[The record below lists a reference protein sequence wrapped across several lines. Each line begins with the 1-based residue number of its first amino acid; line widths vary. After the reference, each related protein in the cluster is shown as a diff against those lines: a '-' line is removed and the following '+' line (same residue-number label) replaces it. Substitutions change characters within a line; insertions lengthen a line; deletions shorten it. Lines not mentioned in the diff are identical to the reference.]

1 MALRQE
7 ELTSL
12 CDDVDLERDRALV
25 ERCQAGDSAAFGNL
39 YARYYER
46 LLRFCL
52 RRLND
57 RHEAED
63 AAQEAFARAWK
74 ALPRFAG
81 ERRFYPWLTVIAGN
95 ICTDMLRRRS
105 RSTPTDDMELTA
117 QHAAGTEA
125 ADTSEELVLAAVDGE
140 LVNRALKRL
149 STRHRHVLAMREGS
163 GWTYQQIAD
172 HEGVEIGTI
181 ETLLWRARQALKRE
195 FAVVSESKEA
205 LAGFLIAT
213 GAFFR
218 RTLFRVA
225 HRSAG
230 VSQQGGAAGGLRNA
244 MAGVAVTGA
253 AVAAAFIAPHAL
265 SGGPGTPAPAAGSAL
280 AAPPL
285 ALGGP
290 APVTG
295 NSGATAADG
304 GAPSRASG
312 GSGTG
317 SASGIGSGGGGGQL
331 NTGGAAGPVVNAT
344 RAGGASGGGIS
355 GGLSQAAGGLGN
367 TGTNVTGG
375 LNPAAGGLG
384 NTVNNVTGGLN
395 QAASGL
401 GSTVT
406 NVGRRTEP
414 GSQRIGQHGHQ
425 SDRRHRQH
433 RQRHDRRPRQ
443 PAGRRDQRGEQPHP
457 VCRPGQRA
465 PAGRLADLGQPVE
478 RRRQRCHHDDHRVGP
493 SGRPG
498 QPCEKPVGRGLGNS
512 RISAGRKASRGHGF
526 SRLDAPRHAAERPP
540 RPAGLRPPREHR
552 RLGQGGSPETGGAR
566 SVRPDGVQSLR
577 ASPHTV
583 STRSRLTT

>member
-1 MALRQE
+1 MALREE

-117 QHAAGTEA
+117 QHPVGAAGE
-125 ADTSEELVLAAVDGE
+125 DTSEELVLAAVDGE
-140 LVNRALKRL
+140 LVNRALGRL

-163 GWTYQQIAD
+163 GWSYQQIAE

-213 GAFFR
+213 GALIR
-218 RTLFRVA
+218 RTIFRAA
-225 HRSAG
+225 HRGAS
-230 VSQQGGAAGGLRNA
+230 VHHNGGSSGTIRNA
-244 MAGVAVTGA
+244 MTGVAFTGA

-265 SGGPGTPAPAAGSAL
+265 SSRPSGAATAPGSAL

-285 ALGGP
+285 ALGSNP
-290 APVTG
+290 HTG
-295 NSGATAADG
+295 GGTSDTLSTGALTPDGATTGSEG
-304 GAPSRASG
+304 GSGSG
-312 GSGTG
+312 GS
-317 SASGIGSGGGGGQL
+317 ASTSPSGSGGGSKGSGVGSLLGGTL
-331 NTGGAAGPVVNAT
+331 PSGSTSGTGA
-344 RAGGASGGGIS
+344 IS
-355 GGLSQAAGGLGN
+355 A
-367 TGTNVTGG
+367 
-375 LNPAAGGLG
+375 
-384 NTVNNVTGGLN
+384 GLN
-395 QAASGL
+395 QAVGGVGNTLNGVSGGVSQTISGVTGGVGQAVGGVVGAVGQTVGGATNGLAGGGGSSAGDLNNTLGNVTSGVNGITQSVGL
-401 GSTVT
+401 GTVLPVTSGSGSSSGSASSTNTPSTVT
-406 NVGRRTEP
+406 TTTN
-414 GSQRIGQHGHQ
+414 
-425 SDRRHRQH
+425 
-433 RQRHDRRPRQ
+433 
-443 PAGRRDQRGEQPHP
+443 P
-457 VCRPGQRA
+457 V
-465 PAGRLADLGQPVE
+465 
-478 RRRQRCHHDDHRVGP
+478 
-493 SGRPG
+493 
-498 QPCEKPVGRGLGNS
+498 
-512 RISAGRKASRGHGF
+512 
-526 SRLDAPRHAAERPP
+526 
-540 RPAGLRPPREHR
+540 
-552 RLGQGGSPETGGAR
+552 QGIVGGA
-566 SVRPDGVQSLR
+566 GT
-577 ASPHTV
+577 TV
-583 STRSRLTT
+583 GGLLGG